1 MKRRFR
7 STGSYEPDREMP
19 DGLEIQTG
27 FDPQALT
34 SLTSVAGPNYL
45 SAGCFDPQALTSL
58 TQTAHFYKQ
67 LP

>member
-1 MKRRFR
+1 MINR
-7 STGSYEPDREMP
+7 
-19 DGLEIQTG
+19 